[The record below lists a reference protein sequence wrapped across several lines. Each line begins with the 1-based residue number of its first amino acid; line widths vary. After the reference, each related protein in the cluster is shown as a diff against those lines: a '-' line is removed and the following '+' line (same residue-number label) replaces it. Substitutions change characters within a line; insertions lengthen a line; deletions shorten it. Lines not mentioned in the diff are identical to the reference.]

1 MAGWEGS
8 GGEYSP
14 SRVDRRWE
22 HLAWKH
28 SCELKRRGLS
38 FPLAQSLAWEGGGGV
53 SGGRPAQMAK
63 ALLGLSGR

>member
-8 GGEYSP
+8 HGEYSP
-14 SRVDRRWE
+14 LWCTEDRG

-28 SCELKRRGLS
+28 SCELKWTGLS
-38 FPLAQSLAWEGGGGV
+38 FLLAQGLAWEEGGEV
-53 SGGRPAQMAK
+53 NGGRPAQRAK